1 MWPRRVRPVAEVR
14 SAIIPVGS
22 RSGGQE
28 DCLVRRSSTL
38 VNGVRI
44 DLVTPGG
51 LLDALETFLA
61 CGGSHVVHFLAA
73 DPTVLARR
81 EAQYRHILNMGD
93 LNLPDGTGVA
103 WAAGL
108 SGHQA
113 KRLPGTDGMHLVAR
127 WGVKRNL
134 SHYLFGGT
142 SETLTRCAKT
152 LEQRYPG
159 IRIIRTESP
168 PFRELSD
175 QEMGAAASRMRAAG
189 AEVVWV
195 GLGTPKQDVA
205 AERLRRL
212 DAAPVIACVGAA
224 FDFVAGTKRRAP
236 AWMQDSGLEWLH
248 RLVSEPERLW
258 KRYLV
263 GNPVFVAGV
272 VRDLITGSGQ
282 KRRYPRG

>member
-1 MWPRRVRPVAEVR
+1 MWPRRVRPLAEAR
-14 SAIIPVGS
+14 SATSPVGTPPP
-22 RSGGQE
+22 GHD
-28 DCLVRRSSTL
+28 DCLSRRSSTL

-44 DLVTPGG
+44 DPVTAGG

-61 CGGSHVVHFLAA
+61 CGRPHVVHFLAA
-73 DPTVLARR
+73 HPTVLARR
-81 EAQYRHILNMGD
+81 DGRYRQILNKGD
-93 LNLPDGTGVA
+93 LNVPDGTGVA

-108 SGHQA
+108 LGHRA
-113 KRLPGTDGMHLVAR
+113 KQLPGTEGMHLAAR
-127 WGVKRNL
+127 WGVERSL

-142 SETLTRCAKT
+142 PDTLNRCART
-152 LEQRYPG
+152 LEHRYPV
-159 IRIIRTESP
+159 IRVVGTESP
-168 PFRELSD
+168 AFRELSD
-175 QEMGAAASRMRAAG
+175 QEMGEAANRMRAAG
-189 AEVVWV
+189 TQIAWV

-236 AWMQDSGLEWLH
+236 AWMQEAGLEWLH
-248 RLVSEPERLW
+248 RLASEPERLW

-272 VRDLITGSGQ
+272 VKDLIASGR
-282 KRRYPRG
+282 KPRAPSG

>member
-1 MWPRRVRPVAEVR
+1 M
-14 SAIIPVGS
+14 G
-22 RSGGQE
+22 
-28 DCLVRRSSTL
+28 RSSAL

-44 DLVTPGG
+44 DPATPGG
-51 LLDALETFLA
+51 LLDAAETFLT
-61 CGGSHVVHFLAA
+61 CGHSHVVHFLAA

-81 EAQYRHILNMGD
+81 DARYRSILNRGD
-93 LNLPDGTGVA
+93 LNLPDGAGVA

-108 SGHQA
+108 SGHRA
-113 KRLPGTDGMHLVAR
+113 KRLPGTEGMHLVAR
-127 WGVKRNL
+127 WGVERNL

-142 SETLTRCAKT
+142 PDTLTRCART
-152 LEQRYPG
+152 LEQRHPG
-159 IRIIRTESP
+159 IRIVGTESP

-175 QEMGAAASRMRAAG
+175 PELGEAASRMLAAG
-189 AEVVWV
+189 TEIVWV

-212 DAAPVIACVGAA
+212 GAAPVIACVGAA

-248 RLVSEPERLW
+248 RLASEPERLW

-263 GNPVFVAGV
+263 GNPIFVAGV
-272 VRDLITGSGQ
+272 VKDLIASGR
-282 KRRYPRG
+282 KPHPSD